1 MGQVH
6 TDITLRNVGDTIR
19 VECGRIAE
27 SAIRETTVQAM
38 ADTGALTLTITESVR
53 QALGLR
59 IVQEGS
65 VTYANNTKETCG
77 ITEPVEVQWKDRS
90 TSCWAVVVPGEGEVL
105 LGAIPLEGMDLMVD
119 PISQQLV
126 GAHGDQPLYM
136 CK

>member
-6 TDITLRNVGDTIR
+6 TDITLKNAGD
-19 VECGRIAE
+19 E
-27 SAIRETTVQAM
+27 SAVERGYIKDSKVREITVQAM
-38 ADTGALTLTITESVR
+38 ADTGALALTITEPVR
-53 QALGLR
+53 KALGLR
-59 IVQEGS
+59 IVKEGQ

-77 ITEPVEVQWKDRS
+77 ITEPVEVHWKDRS
-90 TSCWAVVVPGEGEVL
+90 TSCWAVIVPGEGEVL

-119 PISQQLV
+119 PVSQQLI